1 VTDDTGLMIGA
12 VSARDLLRLQGQ
24 EAIELTDEI
33 EAAVDTADLARA
45 WGRLLP
51 AVTRLRRDGLSALE
65 LAALISQ
72 HVVELTRGAARIA
85 ERESADAGSGSSASP
100 FALAVLGSAA
110 RGESLLAMDQDNALI
125 GSPDSLDWNEAW
137 FGRFTEKVN
146 AILHTAGVPY
156 CAGGVMA
163 KNPSWRGSEDV
174 WRRRISDWMTRTS
187 PKDLLAVD
195 IFFDLKTAYGDPA
208 LGERLRLQ
216 ALDLARGNAAFA
228 KLMLEAAGRPEAALK
243 WSGGFRTENGRI
255 DLKKAGLFSLVS
267 TTRVLAIW
275 HHVSERSTRGRLS
288 ALRSLLPH
296 AAEDIDA
303 LFDAHAVFLEFIL
316 DQQLAD
322 AAQGIPVSNRV
333 EVKNLSAHDRGRLRT
348 ALSAISHL
356 DQFAKDELFS

>member
-1 VTDDTGLMIGA
+1 
-12 VSARDLLRLQGQ
+12 
-24 EAIELTDEI
+24 
-33 EAAVDTADLARA
+33 
-45 WGRLLP
+45 
-51 AVTRLRRDGLSALE
+51 
-65 LAALISQ
+65 
-72 HVVELTRGAARIA
+72 
-85 ERESADAGSGSSASP
+85 
-100 FALAVLGSAA
+100 
-110 RGESLLAMDQDNALI
+110 
-125 GSPDSLDWNEAW
+125 
-137 FGRFTEKVN
+137 
-146 AILHTAGVPY
+146 
-156 CAGGVMA
+156 
-163 KNPSWRGSEDV
+163 
-174 WRRRISDWMTRTS
+174 MTRTS

-228 KLMLEAAGRPEAALK
+228 KLMLEAAGRPETAFK
-243 WSGGFRTENGRI
+243 WSGGFRTEDGRI

-348 ALSAISHL
+348 ALGAISHL